1 MSVCCRRHCFTALA
15 EKTCVWILDWTYH
28 PIPISN
34 REKKK
39 PIMTWEHPEAET
51 TNTDKHTHPNH
62 KQDLHFSIRKLKPM
76 FVSCTFSIEMEE
88 AKAADERDLA
98 SCRR

>member
-1 MSVCCRRHCFTALA
+1 LFLQAAGYNLKCEVCVL
-15 EKTCVWILDWTYH
+15 LL
-28 PIPISN
+28 PS
-34 REKKK
+34 
-39 PIMTWEHPEAET
+39 
-51 TNTDKHTHPNH
+51 
-62 KQDLHFSIRKLKPM
+62 DLHFSIRKLKPM